1 MLHPREPELDNSL
14 LAQAVTLPVTFTFMI
29 VCWIQQH
36 PAHLASIPSPSVPF
50 HPEEAENRHFNSMA
64 HMQRGFAIQIRF
76 QQLDVLM
83 PDLSGGSEVETTFL
97 LSLLFFSGKTDHEI
111 RG

>member
-14 LAQAVTLPVTFTFMI
+14 LAQAVTLTVTFTFM
-29 VCWIQQH
+29 IQQH
-36 PAHLASIPSPSVPF
+36 PAHLASIPTPSVPF
-50 HPEEAENRHFNSMA
+50 HSEEAENRHYNSMA

-83 PDLSGGSEVETTFL
+83 PDLSGASEVETTFL
-97 LSLLFFSGKTDHEI
+97 LS
-111 RG
+111 